1 MTRVMEES
9 ATSFQR
15 QTEDLKVL
23 VVEDTR
29 SERCFITHVLEKMGL
44 KVTSCGSGEEAIAS
58 YQQEKADIIISDWR
72 MPGITGPE
80 LCQYFK
86 MLPFSPYIILLTA
99 NNLTSHTV
107 IGIESGAD
115 DFLTKPFI
123 PNILKA
129 RVLAGARIVNMQRQL
144 MKKNGELNTSLTK
157 EQAYLQQIQDDIDSA
172 ARLQCSLLPTSS
184 TLQNDWKLAT
194 QFQPAQELA
203 GDIFQCLEID
213 ETHLG
218 FYLLDVTGHGIAA
231 SMQSFTLAQR
241 LSCNSCNWASLD
253 PALIVMQLNADF
265 EDPEHSGRFAT
276 LVLGVVN
283 TTSGKVRLTIAG
295 HPLPILLKGDE
306 TEVMDLNSGI
316 PLGIDSN
323 YHYEYNTFFLSPE
336 QHLLL
341 YSDGLYECRHPTFGE
356 FGQQR
361 LINTCI
367 NAHQLEPESL
377 LHYLVHSIDLW
388 QQKIPQDDIS
398 MMLISSPKL
407 SALETKCRELTLH
420 ADPTDNCDAID
431 IDIVDYSNLLNDE
444 QLVDNERINSERI
457 DSELIVTGSTKNKLR
472 INEFS
477 KETSI
482 NRRY

>member
-1 MTRVMEES
+1 MITEGT

-15 QTEDLKVL
+15 QTEGLKVL
-23 VVEDTR
+23 VVEDTQ
-29 SERCFITHVLEKMGL
+29 SERCFITHLLVAMGL
-44 KVTSCGSGEEAIAS
+44 EVSSCGSAEEAIES

-72 MPGITGPE
+72 MPGMTGPE

-86 MLPFSPYIILLTA
+86 KLPLSPYIILLTA

-107 IGIESGAD
+107 TGIESGAD

-129 RVLAGARIVNMQRQL
+129 RVLAGARIVNMQHQL
-144 MKKNGELNTSLTK
+144 ENKNSELNTSLTK
-157 EQAYLQQIQDDIDSA
+157 EQAYLQQIQEDIDSA
-172 ARLQCSLLPTSS
+172 AKLQSSLLPTSN
-184 TLQNDWKLAT
+184 TLQNGWRLAT

-213 ETHLG
+213 DSHLG

-253 PALIVMQLNADF
+253 PALIVTQLNADF

-276 LVLGVVN
+276 LVLGIIN
-283 TTSGKVRLTIAG
+283 TVSGKVKLTIAG
-295 HPLPILLKGDE
+295 HPLPILLKGSE
-306 TEVMDLNSGI
+306 TEAMDLTSGI

-323 YHYEYNTFFLSPE
+323 YHYEYNTFLLSP
-336 QHLLL
+336 QQQLLL

-361 LINTCI
+361 LINTCT
-367 NAHQLEPESL
+367 NAHQLEPKSL
-377 LHYLVHSIDLW
+377 LHYLAHSIDLW
-388 QQKIPQDDIS
+388 QQKKPQDDIS
-398 MMLISSPKL
+398 MMLISAPDSFATKKYSQRPTSG
-407 SALETKCRELTLH
+407 SATK
-420 ADPTDNCDAID
+420 DNSSNKGILPSKNNRNANKTESID
-431 IDIVDYSNLLNDE
+431 NWQAFNHEALIDSVLIE
-444 QLVDNERINSERI
+444 
-457 DSELIVTGSTKNKLR
+457 SELIL
-472 INEFS
+472 
-477 KETSI
+477 
-482 NRRY
+482 